1 MRAVIYARFSSDNQ
15 RDESIDAQVRACTDY
30 ANSKGFQLIKVYED
44 KALTATSDR
53 RPAFLRMI
61 ADAEAGLFDA
71 VIIHKLDRFSRDR
84 YDHAYYKRKL
94 KRAGVQLFSVLENLD
109 SSPESIILESV
120 LEGMS
125 EYYSKN
131 LAREV
136 KKGLHETALQCKHT
150 GGIPPLGYDLG
161 ADKKY
166 IVNEQEA
173 GAVQLIFKLYASGMG
188 YNTIIDKLNELG
200 YVTKRGGQFG
210 KNSIHDI
217 LKNEKYIGIYT
228 FGKTVGGKSGP
239 RNSHSPS
246 PDMLRIAGGV
256 PAIIDIDT
264 WEKVQRKMGRHK
276 SGAFKAKHVYLLTG
290 KIICGN
296 CGGAMVGEPCKNRA
310 GEPMYYYVCATRK
323 RKKTCLKHAIP
334 CAKVE
339 SAVLQKL
346 EECLFS
352 SQKIKALSQD
362 LFNYQKEMKTEVHDS
377 ITAIQR
383 QIEETETKLYHITL
397 ALEQGIVTATT
408 KQRLLQL
415 EARQEQLQEELNE
428 ARNSAEREIIPLNVI
443 IKRLQ
448 RFKNLSSKSITI
460 QKEAIEL
467 FVQNVICTDE
477 NSEVKL
483 YLGNLVDIEKPEL
496 LSSTQS
502 KNNGSD
508 SNGGPPHNRINPNI
522 LFITLKL

>member
-150 GGIPPLGYDLG
+150 GGIPPLGYDLR

-173 GAVQLIFKLYASGMG
+173 SAVQLIFKLYASGMG

-246 PDMLRIAGGV
+246 PNMLRIAGGV

-264 WEKVQRKMGRHK
+264 WEKVQRKMATKKNG
-276 SGAFKAKHVYLLTG
+276 SYKAKRSYLLSG
-290 KIICGN
+290 KIRCGN
-296 CGGAMVGEPCKNRA
+296 CGGAMVGESCRNKL
-310 GEPMYYYVCATRK
+310 GISYFYYVCTHRK
-323 RKKTCLKHAIP
+323 RKKNCSKQGVP
-334 CAKVE
+334 CDKVE
-339 SAVLQKL
+339 QLVVSQL
-346 EECLFS
+346 ENSLFT
-352 SQKIKALSQD
+352 SQKIATLAQALYNSQA
-362 LFNYQKEMKTEVHDS
+362 EIKTEIDYS
-377 ITAIQR
+377 ITEIQR
-383 QIEETETKLYHITL
+383 QINTTEGQINNVMS
-397 ALEQGIVTATT
+397 AIEQGILTATT
-408 KQRLLQL
+408 KQRLIQL
-415 EARQEQLQEELNE
+415 EARLTSLQDELSENRRLATRQIVPIEEIRARLNRFKGLSRKGPE
-428 ARNSAEREIIPLNVI
+428 
-443 IKRLQ
+443 LQ
-448 RFKNLSSKSITI
+448 REAIDLFVSEVVCKDANIQVDLHLDELLKI
-460 QKEAIEL
+460 QKTEL
-467 FVQNVICTDE
+467 STMKNMKDSSVLSGGDE
-477 NSEVKL
+477 GIRRKPNTLTIYFKL
-483 YLGNLVDIEKPEL
+483 
-496 LSSTQS
+496 
-502 KNNGSD
+502 
-508 SNGGPPHNRINPNI
+508 
-522 LFITLKL
+522 